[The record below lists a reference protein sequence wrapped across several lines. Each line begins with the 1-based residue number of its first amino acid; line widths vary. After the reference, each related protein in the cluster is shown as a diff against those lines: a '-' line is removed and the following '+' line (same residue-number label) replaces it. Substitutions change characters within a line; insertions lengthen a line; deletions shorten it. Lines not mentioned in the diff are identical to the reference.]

1 MVMLL
6 QCSSNAAA
14 ARAFM
19 VKLLQVNHTKSPA
32 TQRVP
37 CDMHEQCYMLSQ
49 PLHSQGTTLFP
60 EHGTG
65 GHESMGQERLTGS
78 NLLIFPHM
86 SMVF

>member
-19 VKLLQVNHTKSPA
+19 VKLLQANHTKSPA
-32 TQRVP
+32 TKLVP
-37 CDMHEQCYMLSQ
+37 CDMHEQRYMLSQ
-49 PLHSQGTTLFP
+49 PLHSQGMSLFP

-65 GHESMGQERLTGS
+65 GHESVGQERVTGS

-86 SMVF
+86 SIVF